1 MEKRTAMKAYQRL
14 IKYAKVHTASAELT
28 ENSPTPTTECQFDLA
43 RLLEKELKEI
53 GVSDVYVDEH
63 CYVYGKIPAS
73 QGYED
78 KPKIGFLAHMD
89 TVPDF
94 PGENVKP
101 RVVEDYDGG
110 DIILGESGR
119 VLSPAEFPHL
129 EDLTGD
135 TLIVTDGTTVLG
147 GDDKAGIAEIMTAAE
162 TIISSGIP
170 HGQISIGFCPDEE
183 VGHGAALLDLA
194 RFGAELAYTVD
205 GGDGGDIEYE
215 CFNAASADVKIKGFS
230 VHPGGGKDMII
241 NAAQV
246 AFEFNS
252 MLPAGETPRHSSGKE
267 GYYHMSD
274 VRGNVGEASMTY
286 ILRDFDAAGLEYRK
300 QVMTHAAAVL
310 NEKYGAGTVKVTIRD
325 QYRNMLDVIKP
336 HIEVVKKAYE
346 AIRKAGLTPTSS
358 PIRGG
363 TDGAQLSFRGLPCP
377 NLPTGAFCGHG
388 PYEHAC
394 AGHMDRCVEIII
406 NIVKEFA

>member
-1 MEKRTAMKAYQRL
+1 MKAYERL
-14 IKYAKVHTASAELT
+14 INYAKVHTASAEMT
-28 ENSPTPTTECQFDLA
+28 DDSPTPTTGRQFDLA
-43 RLLEKELKEI
+43 RLLEKEMKEI

-63 CYVYGKIPAS
+63 CYVYGRIPAS
-73 QGYED
+73 PGYED
-78 KPKIGFLAHMD
+78 RERIGFLAHLD

-94 PGENVKP
+94 SGENVKP
-101 RVVEDYDGG
+101 RVIEDYDGG
-110 DIILGESGR
+110 DIVLGESGR
-119 VLSPAEFPHL
+119 VLSPADFPHL
-129 EDLTGD
+129 EGLAGE
-135 TLIVTDGTTVLG
+135 TLVVTDGTTVLG

-162 TIISSGIP
+162 TVISSGLP

-183 VGHGAALLDLA
+183 VGHGASLLDLD
-194 RFGAELAYTVD
+194 RFGAEVAYTVD

-215 CFNAASADVKIKGFS
+215 CFNAASAEVRIKGFN

-252 MLPAGETPRHSSGKE
+252 MIPSGETPRHSSGKE

-274 VRGNVGEASMTY
+274 VSGTVESAKMNY
-286 ILRDFDAAGLEYRK
+286 ILRDFEISGLDYRK
-300 QVMTHAAAVL
+300 QVMTHAAKIL
-310 NEKYGAGTVKVTIRD
+310 NEKYGAGTVTVNIRD

-336 HIEVVKKAYE
+336 RIEVVEKAYE

-388 PYEHAC
+388 PYEHVC
-394 AGHMDRCVEIII
+394 AEHMDKCAEIIV
-406 NIVKEFA
+406 NIVKEFAE

>member
-1 MEKRTAMKAYQRL
+1 MKAYERL
-14 IKYAKVHTASAELT
+14 IRYAKIHTASAEPT
-28 ENSPTPTTECQFDLA
+28 DDSPTPTTERQFDLA
-43 RLLEKELKEI
+43 RLLEKEMISLGI
-53 GVSDVYVDEH
+53 SDIYVDDH
-63 CYVYGKIPAS
+63 CYVYGKIPAT
-73 QGYED
+73 QGYESRT
-78 KPKIGFLAHMD
+78 PIGFLAHLD

-94 PGENVKP
+94 SGENVHP
-101 RVVEDYDGG
+101 EIIEDYDGG
-110 DIILGESGR
+110 DITLGESGR
-119 VLSPAEFPHL
+119 TLSPADFPHL
-129 EDLTGD
+129 ENLAGC

-147 GDDKAGIAEIMTAAE
+147 ADDKAGIAEIITAAE
-162 TIISSGIP
+162 TLMNSDIP
-170 HGQISIGFCPDEE
+170 HGPISIAFCPDEE
-183 VGHGAALLDLA
+183 VGHGAALLDLD

-215 CFNAASADVKIKGFS
+215 CFNAASAEVRIKGFN
-230 VHPGGGKDMII
+230 VHPGGAKDLMI

-252 MLPAGETPRHSSGKE
+252 MIPASETPRHSSGKE

-274 VRGNVGEASMTY
+274 VSGSVESASMTY

-300 QVMTHAAAVL
+300 QVLTHAAKIL
-310 NEKYGAGTVKVTIRD
+310 NERYGAGTVTVNVRD

-336 HIEVVKKAYE
+336 RIEVVDKAYS
-346 AIRKAGLTPTSS
+346 AIRAAGLTPTSS

-394 AGHMDRCVEIII
+394 AEHMDTCVQIIL
-406 NIVKEFA
+406 NIIKEFAE

>member
-1 MEKRTAMKAYQRL
+1 MKAYERL
-14 IKYAKVHTASAELT
+14 INYAKVHTASAEMT
-28 ENSPTPTTECQFDLA
+28 DDSPTPTTSRQFDLA
-43 RLLEKELKEI
+43 RLLEKEMKEI

-63 CYVYGKIPAS
+63 CYVYGRIPAS
-73 QGYED
+73 PGYED
-78 KPKIGFLAHMD
+78 RERIGFLAHLD

-94 PGENVKP
+94 SGENVKP
-101 RVVEDYDGG
+101 RVIEDYDGG
-110 DIILGESGR
+110 DIVLGESGR
-119 VLSPAEFPHL
+119 VLSPADFPHL
-129 EDLTGD
+129 EGLAGE
-135 TLIVTDGTTVLG
+135 TLVVTDGTTVLG

-162 TIISSGIP
+162 TVISSGLP

-183 VGHGAALLDLA
+183 VGHGASLLDLD
-194 RFGAELAYTVD
+194 RFGAEVAYTVD

-215 CFNAASADVKIKGFS
+215 CFNAASAEVRIKGFN

-252 MLPAGETPRHSSGKE
+252 MIPSGETPRHSSGKE

-274 VRGNVGEASMTY
+274 VSGTVESAKMNY
-286 ILRDFDAAGLEYRK
+286 ILRDFEISGLDYRK
-300 QVMTHAAAVL
+300 QVMTHAAKIL
-310 NEKYGAGTVKVTIRD
+310 NEKYGAGTVTVNIRD

-336 HIEVVKKAYE
+336 RIEVVEKAYE

-388 PYEHAC
+388 PYEHVC
-394 AGHMDRCVEIII
+394 AEHMDKCAEIIV
-406 NIVKEFA
+406 NIVKEFAE

>member
-1 MEKRTAMKAYQRL
+1 MKAYERL
-14 IKYAKVHTASAELT
+14 INYAKVHTASAEMT
-28 ENSPTPTTECQFDLA
+28 DDSPTPTTSRQFDLA
-43 RLLEKELKEI
+43 RLLEKEMKEI

-63 CYVYGKIPAS
+63 CYVYGRIPAS
-73 QGYED
+73 PGYENRER
-78 KPKIGFLAHMD
+78 IGFLAHLD

-94 PGENVKP
+94 SGENVKP
-101 RVVEDYDGG
+101 RVIEDYDGG
-110 DIILGESGR
+110 DIVLGESGR
-119 VLSPAEFPHL
+119 VLSPADFPHL
-129 EDLTGD
+129 EGLAGE
-135 TLIVTDGTTVLG
+135 TLVVTDGTTVLG

-162 TIISSGIP
+162 TVISSGLP

-183 VGHGAALLDLA
+183 VGHGASLLDLD
-194 RFGAELAYTVD
+194 RFGAEVAYTVD

-215 CFNAASADVKIKGFS
+215 CFNAASAEVRIKGFN

-252 MLPAGETPRHSSGKE
+252 MIPSGETPRHSSGKE

-274 VRGNVGEASMTY
+274 VSGTVESAKMNY
-286 ILRDFDAAGLEYRK
+286 ILRDFEISGLDYRK
-300 QVMTHAAAVL
+300 QVMTHAAKIL
-310 NEKYGAGTVKVTIRD
+310 NEKYGAGTVTVNIRD

-336 HIEVVKKAYE
+336 RIEVVEKAYE

-388 PYEHAC
+388 PYEHVC
-394 AGHMDRCVEIII
+394 AEHMDKCAEIIV
-406 NIVKEFA
+406 NIVKEFAE